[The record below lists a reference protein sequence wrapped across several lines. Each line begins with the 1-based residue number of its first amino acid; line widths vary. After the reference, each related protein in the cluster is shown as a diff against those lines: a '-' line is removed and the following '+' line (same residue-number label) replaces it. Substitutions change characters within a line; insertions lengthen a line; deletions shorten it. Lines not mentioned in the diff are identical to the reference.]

1 MSAVYPRYTSF
12 ALFVA
17 LLSARAVGAP
27 LPDLAEAQRWAE
39 LQAEIAAGAD
49 VDEAQADAS
58 TALLWAAHHRNH
70 DAVAWL
76 IEAGADVTA
85 SNDYGVT
92 PLATAATVGDTAL
105 VALLLEAGAS
115 ANTVMPEGDTALMLA
130 ARSGNIRTVEL
141 LLDAGAAIDARD
153 EWHGETALMWAAGE
167 NHAPIVDL
175 LLERGADVALVSTE
189 FTWND
194 VKQTGVAS
202 VLPRGGLSALLHAA
216 RQDALEAAAVLLQHG
231 ADPNSKDPRGLSA
244 IRIAITNNN
253 LDLAKLLLEHGAD
266 PNEGALVEVVKL
278 RTHPW
283 VRAAKQ
289 RTDQTTQLELMDL
302 LLARGADIHKVPTA
316 GMVKQHWV
324 DGEHPN
330 EPPLYLAA
338 QSADLELMRLLA
350 ARGAIAEQSR
360 STKGASILMAA
371 TGLTPYT
378 GAGASPI
385 ARPFAQGIAAGEVA
399 LELGADIHTARSD
412 GMTALHLAAAQGWNE
427 VATFL
432 LERGAKLDGRDKSGR
447 LPIDVAKGVAAIPQ
461 PGDPPMM
468 LPPTPVVHEST
479 VELLRAAMTEAGVA
493 ETSYQRPPAA
503 DKP

>member
-1 MSAVYPRYTSF
+1 
-12 ALFVA
+12 
-17 LLSARAVGAP
+17 
-27 LPDLAEAQRWAE
+27 

-58 TALLWAAHHRNH
+58 TALLWATHHRRV
-70 DAVAWL
+70 DAATRL
-76 IEAGADVTA
+76 IEAGADVTTA
-85 SNDYGVT
+85 NDYGVT
-92 PLATAATVGDTAL
+92 PLAAAATVGDAAL
-105 VALLLEAGAS
+105 VELLLKAGAS
-115 ANTVMPEGDTALMLA
+115 ANTAMPEGDTALMLA
-130 ARSGNIRTVEL
+130 ARSGNVRAVEL
-141 LLDAGAAIDARD
+141 LLEAGAAIDARD

-167 NHAPIVDL
+167 NHAPVVSL
-175 LLERGADVALVSTE
+175 LLERGADPALVSTE
-189 FTWND
+189 FTWSD

-202 VLPRGGLSALLHAA
+202 ALPRGGLSALLHAA

-244 IRIAITNNN
+244 LRIAITNNN

-266 PNEGALVEVVKL
+266 PDEGALVEVVKL

-289 RTDQTTQLELMDL
+289 RTDDMTQLELMEL
-302 LLARGADIHKVPTA
+302 LLARGADIHKVPAA

-324 DGEHPN
+324 DGDHPN
-330 EPPLYLAA
+330 EPPLYLAS

-350 ARGAIAEQSR
+350 ARGAVAEKSR
-360 STKGASILMAA
+360 SAKGASILMAA

-385 ARPFAQGIAAGEVA
+385 ARPFAQGTAAGELA
-399 LELGADIHTARSD
+399 LELGADVQTARSSD

-432 LERGAKLDGRDKSGR
+432 LEHGAKLDVRDKSGR

-461 PGDPPMM
+461 PDDPPM
-468 LPPTPVVHEST
+468 LPPTPVVHETT
-479 VELLRAAMTEAGVA
+479 VELLRAAMLASGVA
-493 ETSYQRPPAA
+493 ETPYRRPSAA